1 MTVLI
6 CIDRQKI
13 SKMRKNIIITQE
25 RKKGYLKKKYGAL
38 FGLAR
43 NSIGIVTKLQILTI
57 DLKINDWG
65 DRRK

>member
-1 MTVLI
+1 
-6 CIDRQKI
+6 
-13 SKMRKNIIITQE
+13 MRKNIIITQE
-25 RKKGYLKKKYGAL
+25 RKKVYLKKKYGAL